1 MLKFIGKRL
10 AYAILTLFLI
20 ATATFFLVAGAPGDP
35 IAAKVGQ
42 MPEQAQEIIEKKYGL
57 DKPVFQRY
65 TTYMKNLIT
74 TGDFGESIVYTGKSA
89 NDVIKE
95 NTWTSAKIGLLA
107 ILFQVTIGVALGM
120 IAALNR
126 GKPVDHVIRVLVVLA
141 ICVPSFVFAAV
152 LQYFLAFKWKLVP
165 VFGWG
170 QLKHYILPV
179 AAYAIGGIASYT
191 KYTRSSMISV
201 IGEDYIVTAQAK
213 GCKIKRIVKKHV
225 LRNSMIPIITMI
237 GPAISGVFAGSFI
250 LEKMFSI
257 PGLGFYY
264 VKAVS
269 DNDYTMIIGLTIFFA
284 ILFVGALIVVDILYG
299 IADPRIRV
307 AKGKK

>member
-95 NTWTSAKIGLLA
+95 NTWTSDKIGLLA

-213 GCKIKRIVKKHV
+213 GCKRKRIVKKHV

>member
-179 AAYAIGGIASYT
+179 AAYSIGGIASYT

-213 GCKIKRIVKKHV
+213 GCKRKRIVKKHV

>member
-42 MPEQAQEIIEKKYGL
+42 MPEQAQEIINAKYGF
-57 DKPVFQRY
+57 DKPVIERY
-65 TTYMKNLIT
+65 FLYMKNLIT
-74 TGDFGESIVYTGKSA
+74 TGNFGESIIYTGKTA
-89 NDVIKE
+89 NDVIKT
-95 NTWTSAKIGLLA
+95 NTLVSAKIGLIA
-107 ILFQVTIGVALGM
+107 ILLQATIGILLGLV
-120 IAALNR
+120 AALNR
-126 GKPVDHVIRVLVVLA
+126 GKPVDHVIRFLVVLA
-141 ICVPSFVFAAV
+141 ICVPSFVFAAL

-170 QLKHYILPV
+170 ELKHYILPV

-191 KYTRSSMISV
+191 KYMRSSTLSV
-201 IGEDYIVTAQAK
+201 ISEDYIVTAKAK
-213 GCKIKRIVKKHV
+213 GCTKGRVIKKHV
-225 LRNSMIPIITMI
+225 LRNSMIPIVTMI
-237 GPAISGVFAGSFI
+237 GPAVAGVFAGSFI

-269 DNDYTMIIGLTIFFA
+269 DNDYTMVIGLTIFFA
-284 ILFVGALIVVDILYG
+284 MLYVGALIVVDILYG
-299 IADPRIRV
+299 VVDPRIRV
-307 AKGKK
+307 TKGEK

>member
-120 IAALNR
+120 IAALNQ

-213 GCKIKRIVKKHV
+213 GCKRKRIVKKHV

>member
-1 MLKFIGKRL
+1 
-10 AYAILTLFLI
+10 
-20 ATATFFLVAGAPGDP
+20 
-35 IAAKVGQ
+35 
-42 MPEQAQEIIEKKYGL
+42 
-57 DKPVFQRY
+57 
-65 TTYMKNLIT
+65 
-74 TGDFGESIVYTGKSA
+74 
-89 NDVIKE
+89 
-95 NTWTSAKIGLLA
+95 
-107 ILFQVTIGVALGM
+107 
-120 IAALNR
+120 
-126 GKPVDHVIRVLVVLA
+126 
-141 ICVPSFVFAAV
+141 
-152 LQYFLAFKWKLVP
+152 
-165 VFGWG
+165 
-170 QLKHYILPV
+170 
-179 AAYAIGGIASYT
+179 
-191 KYTRSSMISV
+191 MISV

-213 GCKIKRIVKKHV
+213 GCNRKRVVKKHV

-299 IADPRIRV
+299 IVDPRIRV

>member
-10 AYAILTLFLI
+10 AYAILTLFLV

-213 GCKIKRIVKKHV
+213 GCKRKRIVKKHV

>member
-20 ATATFFLVAGAPGDP
+20 STATFFLVAGAPGDP

-42 MPEQAQEIIEKKYGL
+42 MPEQAQEIINAKYGF
-57 DKPVFQRY
+57 DKPVVERY
-65 TTYMKNLIT
+65 FLYMKNLIT
-74 TGDFGESIVYTGKSA
+74 TGNFGESIIYTGKTA
-89 NDVIKE
+89 NDVIKT
-95 NTWTSAKIGLLA
+95 NTLVSAKIGLIA
-107 ILFQVTIGVALGM
+107 ILLQATIGISLGL

-126 GKPVDHVIRVLVVLA
+126 GKPVDHVIRFLVVLA
-141 ICVPSFVFAAV
+141 ICVPSFVFAAL

-170 QLKHYILPV
+170 ELKHYILPV

-191 KYTRSSMISV
+191 KYMRSSTLSV
-201 IGEDYIVTAQAK
+201 ISEDYIVTAKAK
-213 GCKIKRIVKKHV
+213 GCTKGRVIKKHV
-225 LRNSMIPIITMI
+225 LRNSMIPIVTMI
-237 GPAISGVFAGSFI
+237 GPAVAGVFAGSFI

-269 DNDYTMIIGLTIFFA
+269 DNDYTMVIGLTIFFA
-284 ILFVGALIVVDILYG
+284 MLYVGALIVVDILYG
-299 IADPRIRV
+299 VVDPRIRV
-307 AKGKK
+307 TKGEK

>member
-1 MLKFIGKRL
+1 MLKFLGKRL

-42 MPEQAQEIIEKKYGL
+42 MPEQAQEIISAKYGL

-65 TTYMKNLIT
+65 VVYMKNLIT
-74 TGDFGESIVYTGKSA
+74 TGDFGESIIYTGKSA
-89 NDVIKE
+89 NDVIKT
-95 NTWTSAKIGLLA
+95 NTWVSVKIGLLA
-107 ILFQVTIGVALGM
+107 IFFQVTIGVLLGLV
-120 IAALNR
+120 AALKR
-126 GKPVDHVIRVLVVLA
+126 GKPTDHIIRVMVVLA
-141 ICVPSFVFAAV
+141 ICVPSFVFAAL
-152 LQYFLAFKWKLVP
+152 LQYYLAFKWKLVP

-170 QLKHYILPV
+170 ELKHYILPV
-179 AAYAIGGIASYT
+179 IAYAIGGIASYT
-191 KYTRSSMISV
+191 KYMRSSTLSV
-201 IGEDYIVTAQAK
+201 ISEDYIITARAK
-213 GCKIKRIVKKHV
+213 GCTGGKVVRKHV
-225 LRNSMIPIITMI
+225 LRNSMIPIVTMI
-237 GPAISGVFAGSFI
+237 GPAVAGIFAGSFI

-284 ILFVGALIVVDILYG
+284 LMYVGSLIVVDILYG
-299 IADPRIRV
+299 VVDPRIRV
-307 AKGKK
+307 TKGGK

>member
-213 GCKIKRIVKKHV
+213 GCKRKRIVKKHV

>member
-141 ICVPSFVFAAV
+141 ICVPSFIFAAV

-213 GCKIKRIVKKHV
+213 GCKRKRIVKKHV

>member
-126 GKPVDHVIRVLVVLA
+126 RKPVDHVIRVLVVLA

-191 KYTRSSMISV
+191 KYTRSSMMSV
-201 IGEDYIVTAQAK
+201 IGDDYIVTAQAK
-213 GCKIKRIVKKHV
+213 GCKRKRIVKKHV

>member
-213 GCKIKRIVKKHV
+213 GCKRKRIVKKHV

-269 DNDYTMIIGLTIFFA
+269 DNDCTMIIGLTIFFA

>member
-95 NTWTSAKIGLLA
+95 NTWTSARTGLLA

-126 GKPVDHVIRVLVVLA
+126 GKPVDHVIRVLVLLA

-213 GCKIKRIVKKHV
+213 GCKRKRIVKKHV

>member
-141 ICVPSFVFAAV
+141 SCVPSFVFAAV

-213 GCKIKRIVKKHV
+213 GCKRKRIVKKHV

-257 PGLGFYY
+257 PGIGFYY

>member
-152 LQYFLAFKWKLVP
+152 LQYFLACKWKLVP

-213 GCKIKRIVKKHV
+213 GCKRKRIVKKHV

>member
-10 AYAILTLFLI
+10 AFAILTLFII
-20 ATATFFLVAGAPGDP
+20 ASATFFLVAGAPGDP

-42 MPEQAQEIIEKKYGL
+42 MPEQAQEIINAKYGF
-57 DKPVFQRY
+57 DKPVVERY
-65 TTYMKNLIT
+65 FLYMKNLIT
-74 TGDFGESIVYTGKSA
+74 TGNFGESIIYTGKTA
-89 NDVIKE
+89 NEVIKT
-95 NTWTSAKIGLLA
+95 NTLVSAKIGLIA
-107 ILFQVTIGVALGM
+107 IVLQATIGILLGL

-126 GKPVDHVIRVLVVLA
+126 GKPVDHFIRFLVVLA
-141 ICVPSFVFAAV
+141 ICVPSFVFAAL

-170 QLKHYILPV
+170 ELRHYILPV

-191 KYTRSSMISV
+191 KYMRNSTLSV
-201 IGEDYIVTAQAK
+201 IGEDYIVTAKAK
-213 GCKIKRIVKKHV
+213 GCSKGRVIKKHV
-225 LRNSMIPIITMI
+225 LRNSMIPIVTMI
-237 GPAISGVFAGSFI
+237 GPAVAGIFGGSFI

-269 DNDYTMIIGLTIFFA
+269 DNDYTMVIGLTIFFA
-284 ILFVGALIVVDILYG
+284 MLYVASLIIVDILYG
-299 IADPRIRV
+299 IVDPRIRV
-307 AKGKK
+307 AKDKK

>member
-213 GCKIKRIVKKHV
+213 GCKRKRIVKKHV

-307 AKGKK
+307 AKGKT

>member
-57 DKPVFQRY
+57 DKPVLQRY

-213 GCKIKRIVKKHV
+213 GCKRKRIVKKHV